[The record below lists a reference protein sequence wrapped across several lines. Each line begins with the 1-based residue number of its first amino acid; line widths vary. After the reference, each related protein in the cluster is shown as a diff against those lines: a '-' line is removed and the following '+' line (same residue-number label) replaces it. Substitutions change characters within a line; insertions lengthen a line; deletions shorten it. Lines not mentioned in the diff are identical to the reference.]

1 MKKIKQ
7 CYILKKNRSL
17 KNIMTELWRTVN
29 FNNNYEVSNIGNLRR
44 KKADGDY
51 FVLKGSIQ
59 KTSGYKYANIT
70 NPLTKKRKLCYIHN
84 LVLTAFVGERP
95 ERTETSGRWVC
106 DHKNR
111 CKTDNRV
118 SNLRWVTE
126 LVNLRNTCNYNT
138 EIATTDKKER
148 KRALYQWRK
157 KHPDRVK
164 KRRKMGTGNIVKI
177 CDNKYFCCITINGK
191 KYKKTV
197 NGSFEKA
204 EEYCKF
210 MNEFYK

>member
-1 MKKIKQ
+1 
-7 CYILKKNRSL
+7 
-17 KNIMTELWRTVN
+17 MTELWRTVN

-95 ERTETSGRWVC
+95 EETEESGRYVC
-106 DHKNR
+106 DHINR
-111 CKTDNRV
+111 CKTDNTV

-126 LVNLRNTCNYNT
+126 LVNLRNTANYNT

-177 CDNKYFCCITINGK
+177 GDNKYFCCITINGK

-197 NGSFEKA
+197 NGDFEKA